1 MTLYQINDSD
11 MTDKPN
17 TAATSRT
24 SGRLTENPMPL
35 PVERALV
42 SAGDDLALA
51 RRRRGL
57 STQSMA
63 ERAGISKKTLYRLE
77 QGDPGVSWGAV
88 IRVLNI
94 LNLLPEFNKALNTTN
109 DALGLVLMNKA
120 VAKRIRVRKAN
131 PDSGAL

>member
-1 MTLYQINDSD
+1 
-11 MTDKPN
+11 MTDKLN
-17 TAATSRT
+17 AVAASKT
-24 SGRLTENPMPL
+24 SGRFTENPMPL

-57 STQSMA
+57 STLSMA

-94 LNLLPEFNKALNTTN
+94 LNLLPELNKALSTTN
-109 DALGLVLMNKA
+109 DALGLALMNKA
-120 VAKRIRVRKAN
+120 VAKRIRVRKTN

>member
-1 MTLYQINDSD
+1 
-11 MTDKPN
+11 MTDKIEI
-17 TAATSRT
+17 AATPKPSSRIT
-24 SGRLTENPMPL
+24 KSSMPL

-42 SAGDDLALA
+42 AAGDDLALA

-57 STQSMA
+57 STSSMA

-88 IRVLNI
+88 VRVLNI
-94 LNLLPEFNKALNTTN
+94 LNLLPELNKALNTTN
-109 DALGLVLMNKA
+109 DALGLALMNKA
-120 VAKRIRVRKAN
+120 VAKRIRVRKTN

>member
-1 MTLYQINDSD
+1 
-11 MTDKPN
+11 MTDKPK
-17 TAATSRT
+17 ASATPKP

-42 SAGDDLALA
+42 AAGDDLALA

-57 STQSMA
+57 STASMA

-94 LNLLPEFNKALNTTN
+94 LNLLPELNKALNTTN
-109 DALGLVLMNKA
+109 DALGLALMNKA
-120 VAKRIRVRKAN
+120 VPKRIRVRKTN

>member
-1 MTLYQINDSD
+1 
-11 MTDKPN
+11 
-17 TAATSRT
+17 
-24 SGRLTENPMPL
+24 MPL

-42 SAGDDLALA
+42 AAGDDLSLA

-57 STQSMA
+57 STLSMA

-94 LNLLPEFNKALNTTN
+94 LNLLPEVNKALNTTN
-109 DALGLVLMNKA
+109 DALGLALMNKS

-131 PDSGAL
+131 PDSEAL

>member
-1 MTLYQINDSD
+1 

>member
-1 MTLYQINDSD
+1 MA
-11 MTDKPN
+11 DKTEAVVAPKP
-17 TAATSRT
+17 ASR
-24 SGRLTENPMPL
+24 LAENPMPL

-42 SAGDDLALA
+42 AAGDDLALA
-51 RRRRGL
+51 RRRRGI
-57 STQSMA
+57 STSSMA

-94 LNLLPEFNKALNTTN
+94 LNLLPELSKALNTTN
-109 DALGLVLMNKA
+109 DALGLALMNKA
-120 VAKRIRVRKAN
+120 VAKRIRVRKTT

>member
-1 MTLYQINDSD
+1 MTYNKINDSD

-17 TAATSRT
+17 TAATSKT

>member
-1 MTLYQINDSD
+1 
-11 MTDKPN
+11 MTDKPKK
-17 TAATSRT
+17 AATPRP
-24 SGRLTENPMPL
+24 SGRFIENPMPL

-42 SAGDDLALA
+42 AAGDDLALA

-57 STQSMA
+57 STSSMA

-94 LNLLPEFNKALNTTN
+94 LNLLPELNKALNTTN
-109 DALGLVLMNKA
+109 DALGLALMNKA
-120 VAKRIRVRKAN
+120 VPKRIRVRKTN

>member
-17 TAATSRT
+17 TAATSKT

>member
-1 MTLYQINDSD
+1 
-11 MTDKPN
+11 MTDKT
-17 TAATSRT
+17 TAVATSRT
-24 SGRLTENPMPL
+24 SGRFTENPMPL

-42 SAGDDLALA
+42 AAGDDLSLA

-57 STQSMA
+57 STLSMA

-94 LNLLPEFNKALNTTN
+94 LNLLPEVNKALNTTN
-109 DALGLVLMNKA
+109 DALGLALMNKS

>member
-1 MTLYQINDSD
+1 
-11 MTDKPN
+11 MTDKT
-17 TAATSRT
+17 TAVATSRT
-24 SGRLTENPMPL
+24 SGRFTENPMPL

-42 SAGDDLALA
+42 AAGDDLSLA

-57 STQSMA
+57 STLSMA

-94 LNLLPEFNKALNTTN
+94 LNLLPEVNKALNTTN
-109 DALGLVLMNKA
+109 DALGLALMNKS

-131 PDSGAL
+131 PDSEAL

>member
-1 MTLYQINDSD
+1 MTHNKINDSD

-17 TAATSRT
+17 TAATYKT

-94 LNLLPEFNKALNTTN
+94 LNLIPEFNKALNTTN

>member
-1 MTLYQINDSD
+1 
-11 MTDKPN
+11 MTDKLK
-17 TAATSRT
+17 TVATPKP
-24 SGRLTENPMPL
+24 SGRITESPMPL

-42 SAGDDLALA
+42 AAGDDLALA

-57 STQSMA
+57 STSSMA

-88 IRVLNI
+88 VRVLNI
-94 LNLLPEFNKALNTTN
+94 LSLLPELNKALNTTN
-109 DALGLVLMNKA
+109 DALGLALMNKA
-120 VAKRIRVRKAN
+120 VAKRIRVRKTN

>member
-1 MTLYQINDSD
+1 MTHNKINDSD

-17 TAATSRT
+17 TAATSKT
-24 SGRLTENPMPL
+24 SGRLTGNPMPL

>member
-1 MTLYQINDSD
+1 
-11 MTDKPN
+11 MTDKL
-17 TAATSRT
+17 TAATTPKS
-24 SGRLTENPMPL
+24 SGRVTESPMPL

-42 SAGDDLALA
+42 AAGDNLALA
-51 RRRRGL
+51 RRRRKL
-57 STQSMA
+57 STSSMA

-88 IRVLNI
+88 VRVLNI
-94 LNLLPEFNKALNTTN
+94 LNLLPELNKALDTTN

-120 VAKRIRVRKAN
+120 VAKRIRVRKTN

>member
-1 MTLYQINDSD
+1 
-11 MTDKPN
+11 MTDKQN
-17 TAATSRT
+17 TAATSKP
-24 SGRLTENPMPL
+24 SGRFSENPLPL

-57 STQSMA
+57 STLSMA

-88 IRVLNI
+88 LRVLNI
-94 LNLLPEFNKALNTTN
+94 LNLLPELNKALNTSN
-109 DALGLVLMNKA
+109 DALGLALMNKA
-120 VAKRIRVRKAN
+120 VAKRIRVRKTN